1 MNHTTNFD
9 STEYRK
15 NGIHFNHEVSK
26 NLSSKAEVTSRIT
39 ETKQIADIAI
49 VKNYLNMRAHGSS
62 KKFIAVLHALWSRVS
77 SGSIVSDYGL
87 DDRAIGVRSPAGA
100 KGFFL

>member
-1 MNHTTNFD
+1 MNYTTNFD

-49 VKNYLNMRAHGSS
+49 VKNYNMRARESS
-62 KKFIAVLHALWSRVS
+62 KKFIVVLHALLFNT
-77 SGSIVSDYGL
+77 GCCGTINPL
-87 DDRAIGVRSPAGA
+87 N
-100 KGFFL
+100 L